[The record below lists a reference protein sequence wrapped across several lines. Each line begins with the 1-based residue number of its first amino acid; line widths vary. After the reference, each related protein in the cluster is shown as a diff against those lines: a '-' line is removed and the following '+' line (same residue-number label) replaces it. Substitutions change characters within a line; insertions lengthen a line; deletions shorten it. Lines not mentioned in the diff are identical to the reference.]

1 MFFFKKR
8 PTAPQ
13 ANRRE
18 TYRTLPEG
26 VGELGVTVVG
36 EGMSPLSAEL
46 VDLSLYGVGLRLSG
60 ARHAQLAAG
69 ELYEVRIGSQYHP
82 EIATPAQLR
91 SAHEEQGSWRYGFEF
106 LDVGGLY
113 EQLDD
118 FFVRHF
124 NRRSN
129 RRMRLTAQERIALTM
144 SWEGGSRK
152 LQVADV
158 SSDGV
163 GFAVAAHEL
172 PPVDAGDTV
181 GVAFTLPGVPGRIE
195 GTATVARLTLLA
207 DRFVLGLAFDRDD
220 PEGLAPHL
228 PAIERFV
235 EERWRV
241 RDAWNALAG

>member
-1 MFFFKKR
+1 MFFFKQR
-8 PTAPQ
+8 PAAPQ

-46 VDLSLYGVGLRLSG
+46 VDLSLYGVGVRLQGS
-60 ARHAQLAAG
+60 RHASLAAG

-91 SAHEEQGSWRYGFEF
+91 GAHEEDGSWRYGFEF
-106 LDVGGLY
+106 VDVGGLY

-129 RRMRLTAQERIALTM
+129 RRMRLTAEERIALTL

-152 LQVADV
+152 PRWPTFPRTGSASPSPPT
-158 SSDGV
+158 SSRRSTP
-163 GFAVAAHEL
+163 ATPSAWPSRSPACRAAARA
-172 PPVDAGDTV
+172 PPG
-181 GVAFTLPGVPGRIE
+181 
-195 GTATVARLTLLA
+195 
-207 DRFVLGLAFDRDD
+207 
-220 PEGLAPHL
+220 
-228 PAIERFV
+228 
-235 EERWRV
+235 WR
-241 RDAWNALAG
+241 G